1 MPGSVQVSHS
11 QLKAVL
17 CACLCGH
24 VCICIMKCAL
34 VHYCV
39 FHLVVEDSF
48 LVRLYDSDTDEL
60 SSLDRLYVC
69 LCDRFLVER
78 DFGSAKVRYIY
89 ALCSRALQKRDT

>member
-1 MPGSVQVSHS
+1 MY
-11 QLKAVL
+11 
-17 CACLCGH
+17 GH
-24 VCICIMKCAL
+24 VYICVMEYTL

-69 LCDRFLVER
+69 LYDRFLVER
-78 DFGSAKVRYIY
+78 DFGSAKVRYMGI
-89 ALCSRALQKRDT
+89 